1 MNGSN
6 NTDSNGCINT
16 NVSTDS
22 IDLRK
27 ENTEFER
34 RRKLVEEA
42 KKLILSV
49 QKV

>member
-6 NTDSNGCINT
+6 NIHDNSSADNNG
-16 NVSTDS
+16 SKDG

-27 ENTEFER
+27 ENKEYER